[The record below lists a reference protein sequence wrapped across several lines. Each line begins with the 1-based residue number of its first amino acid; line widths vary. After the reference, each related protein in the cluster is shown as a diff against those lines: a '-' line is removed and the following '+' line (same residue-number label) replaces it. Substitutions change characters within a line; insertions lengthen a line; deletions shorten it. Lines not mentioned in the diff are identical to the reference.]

1 MMTKL
6 EKYYRVL
13 ELEPGASIE
22 EVNQSYRDMVFVWH
36 PDRFV
41 NHPRLHQK
49 AHAKIQEI
57 NEARDRLQF
66 AVQKAPTTKAAT
78 KSSSR
83 VSPASH
89 SGSTVQ
95 HCYKQKVNPVWE
107 SNYKTVM
114 DERVHVSYPNKIDAC
129 GWLD

>member
-6 EKYYRVL
+6 DKYYRVL

-41 NHPRLHQK
+41 NHPRLQEK
-49 AHAKIQEI
+49 AHVKIQEI

-66 AVQKAPTTKAAT
+66 AVQTAPTTKVT
-78 KSSSR
+78 PKSSSR
-83 VSPASH
+83 VSPPTH
-89 SGSTVQ
+89 SESTVQ
-95 HCYKQKVNPVWE
+95 HSYKQKVNTVWE

-114 DERVHVSYPNKIDAC
+114 DERVKVSYPNKIDAC

>member
-1 MMTKL
+1 MITNV

-41 NHPRLHQK
+41 NHPRLQQK

-66 AVQKAPTTKAAT
+66 AVQKAPTRKAAP

-83 VSPASH
+83 VAPPERSA
-89 SGSTVQ
+89 STVQ
-95 HCYKQKVNPVWE
+95 HSYKPKVNTVWE

-114 DERVHVSYPNKIDAC
+114 DERVQVSYPNKIDSC